1 MSSIITDW
9 PNPREIFLASS
20 VINIEIYVISFMLRS
35 SLIRVNHS
43 RGNTVWKLV
52 LAVRKKQRGLAD
64 TSVSDDDDL
73 DLVPWNNAE
82 LW

>member
-9 PNPREIFLASS
+9 PDPREIFLASS